1 MIENEK
7 IIIAWQTLEELKSC
21 IDRASY
27 AQTITTVQNLLSTQL
42 MKNIVLKSA

>member
-7 IIIAWQTLEELKSC
+7 IIAAWQTLEELKSC

-27 AQTITTVQNLLSTQL
+27 TQTITTVQNLLSTQL
-42 MKNIVLKSA
+42 MKNTLPK

>member
-7 IIIAWQTLEELKSC
+7 IIAAWQTLEELKGC

-27 AQTITTVQNLLSTQL
+27 VQTITTVQNLLSTQL
-42 MKNIVLKSA
+42 MKNIVSK